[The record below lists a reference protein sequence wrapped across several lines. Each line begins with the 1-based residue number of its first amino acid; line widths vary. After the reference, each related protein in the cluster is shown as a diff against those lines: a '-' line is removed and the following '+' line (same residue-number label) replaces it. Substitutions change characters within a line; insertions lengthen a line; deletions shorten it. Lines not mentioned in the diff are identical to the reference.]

1 MDDATKRLYIAAH
14 LARATDD
21 LATARDNVAYGHWR
35 GAVNRAYY
43 AIFHAA
49 SAALLHLDIE
59 QARHVGVQA
68 AFGAFLVRAG
78 LVEPEFG
85 QIYSRVRQAREMQ
98 DYDVTAVTLTLEE
111 TERLVSDA
119 ERFVARLDSYLRQVG
134 MM

>member
-1 MDDATKRLYIAAH
+1 VDDVSKRLYIAAH

-21 LATARDNVAYGHWR
+21 LATARDNVAHGHWR

-43 AIFHAA
+43 AVFHAA
-49 SAALLHLDIE
+49 SAALLQLDIE
-59 QARHVGVQA
+59 RARHAGVQA
-68 AFGAFLVRAG
+68 AFGAFFVRPG
-78 LVEPEFG
+78 LIEPEFG
-85 QIYSRVRQAREMQ
+85 QIYSMVRQAREMQ

-134 MM
+134 IT

>member
-1 MDDATKRLYIAAH
+1 VDEVTKRLYIAAH

-21 LATARDNVAYGHWR
+21 LATARDNVAHRHWR
-35 GAVNRAYY
+35 GTVNRAYY
-43 AIFHAA
+43 AVFHVV
-49 SAALLHLDIE
+49 SAALLQLDIE
-59 QARHVGVQA
+59 RARHAGVQA

-78 LVEPEFG
+78 LIEPEFG

-98 DYDVTAVTLTLEE
+98 DYDVTAVALTFEE

-134 MM
+134 MA